1 MDYKDYYQTLGV
13 EKSAS
18 QDEIKK
24 AFRKLAR
31 KHHPDVNPDDPTAE
45 ERFKELN
52 EAYEVLSDP
61 EKRQKYDQFGAQWKQ
76 YQQTGGQ
83 PGGFDWS
90 QWSSQPG
97 GGSSGYRTVTPE
109 EFESMFGGGGGFSD
123 FFETLFGGMGGR
135 TRGGV
140 SSQFRTQPQ
149 PGRDIEHEIEVT
161 LDQAFHGTTM
171 TLQWE
176 DGRSIEAKIPRGVRS
191 GSRVRL
197 AGQGQAGTGG
207 SGDLYL
213 RVTVKPDNRF
223 ERDKDDLKTQQ
234 TIDLYTAVLG
244 GKVSV
249 QGIDRSVQLSIPAE
263 TQNGKVFRLRG
274 LGMPNLRKPDQRGD
288 LYVTINVRLPQNLT
302 DEQKQLFEQLRDL
315 AGEKV

>member
-1 MDYKDYYQTLGV
+1 MDYKDYYQILGV
-13 EKSAS
+13 NKDAS

-24 AFRKLAR
+24 AYRKLAR
-31 KHHPDVNPDDPTAE
+31 KHHPDVNPGDATAE
-45 ERFKELN
+45 ERFKEIN
-52 EAYEVLSDP
+52 EANEVLSDP

-90 QWSSQPG
+90 QWAAQPG
-97 GGSSGYRTVTPE
+97 SGTSGYRTVTPE

-135 TRGGV
+135 SGFGGD
-140 SSQFRTQPQ
+140 FRTRVQQ
-149 PGRDIEHEIEVT
+149 PGRDIEHDIEVT

-171 TLQWE
+171 KLQWE
-176 DGRSIEAKIPRGVRS
+176 DGRVIEAKIPRGVRT

-197 AGQGQAGTGG
+197 AGQGQPGSSG

-213 RVTVKPDNRF
+213 RVTVTPDPRF
-223 ERDKDDLKTQQ
+223 ERDGDDLRAQQ
-234 TIDLYTAVLG
+234 SVDLYTMVLG
-244 GKVSV
+244 GKIHV
-249 QGIDRSVQLSIPAE
+249 QSIDRGVQLNIPPE
-263 TQNGKVFRLRG
+263 SQNDKVFRLRG
-274 LGMPNLRKPDQRGD
+274 LGMPNLRNPQERGD
-288 LYVTINVRLPQNLT
+288 LYVTVRARLPQNLT
-302 DEQKQLFEQLRDL
+302 DEQKKLFEQLRDL